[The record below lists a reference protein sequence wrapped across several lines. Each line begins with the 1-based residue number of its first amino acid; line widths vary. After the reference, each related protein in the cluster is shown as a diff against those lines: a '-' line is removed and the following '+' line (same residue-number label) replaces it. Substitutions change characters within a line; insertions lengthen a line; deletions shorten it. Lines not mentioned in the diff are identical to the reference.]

1 MPFHPTGEA
10 SRMYSKYDEAQFH
23 LRLTHELH
31 AKIKQRAKMN
41 NRSINAEIV
50 ATMEESLSKP
60 SPVRGYRDEE
70 ERLAYL
76 ISEQVKEIAVDI
88 LRKEKTRS

>member
-50 ATMEESLSKP
+50 ATMEESLSRP
-60 SPVRGYRDEE
+60 SPITGFRDDAEREADSVSREVQKLVFDKLAEHYR
-70 ERLAYL
+70 
-76 ISEQVKEIAVDI
+76 K
-88 LRKEKTRS
+88 K

>member
-1 MPFHPTGEA
+1 
-10 SRMYSKYDEAQFH
+10 MYSKYDEAQFH

-50 ATMEESLSKP
+50 ATMEESLSRP
-60 SPVRGYRDEE
+60 SPAAGYRDEA
-70 ERLAYL
+70 EREADIVSREIQNMVFEKL
-76 ISEQVKEIAVDI
+76 KEH
-88 LRKEKTRS
+88 LGNKKPT

>member
-1 MPFHPTGEA
+1 
-10 SRMYSKYDEAQFH
+10 MYSKYDEAQFH

-50 ATMEESLSKP
+50 ATMEESLSRP
-60 SPVRGYRDEE
+60 SPVSGYRDEAE
-70 ERLAYL
+70 READIASREIQALVFARLAEFY
-76 ISEQVKEIAVDI
+76 
-88 LRKEKTRS
+88 RKN

>member
-1 MPFHPTGEA
+1 M
-10 SRMYSKYDEAQFH
+10 MYSKYDEAQFH

-60 SPVRGYRDEE
+60 SPVRGYRDEA
-70 ERLAYL
+70 ERLADQQA
-76 ISEQVKEIAVDI
+76 EQF
-88 LRKEKTRS
+88 KTVVFETLKKIYGKDDK

>member
-1 MPFHPTGEA
+1 
-10 SRMYSKYDEAQFH
+10 MYSKYDEAQFH

-50 ATMEESLSKP
+50 ATMEESLSRP
-60 SPVRGYRDEE
+60 SPISGYRDDAERE
-70 ERLAYL
+70 ADIVSQEIQKLVFERL
-76 ISEQVKEIAVDI
+76 KEHLKNDQ
-88 LRKEKTRS
+88 TRS

>member
-1 MPFHPTGEA
+1 
-10 SRMYSKYDEAQFH
+10 MYSKYDEAQFH

-50 ATMEESLSKP
+50 ATMEEALSRP
-60 SPVRGYRDEE
+60 SAVSGFRDDAELE
-70 ERLAYL
+70 ADAVSREIQQIVFERL
-76 ISEQVKEIAVDI
+76 SEHYR
-88 LRKEKTRS
+88 RK

>member
-1 MPFHPTGEA
+1 
-10 SRMYSKYDEAQFH
+10 MYSKYDEAQFH

-50 ATMEESLSKP
+50 ATMEESLSRP
-60 SPVRGYRDEE
+60 SAVSGFKDDYEREADCISKDIQKLVFDRLSGYR
-70 ERLAYL
+70 
-76 ISEQVKEIAVDI
+76 
-88 LRKEKTRS
+88 RKK

>member
-1 MPFHPTGEA
+1 M
-10 SRMYSKYDEAQFH
+10 MYSKYDEAQFH

-41 NRSINAEIV
+41 NRSINSEIV

-60 SPVRGYRDEE
+60 SPVSGYRDDA
-70 ERLAYL
+70 ERLAD
-76 ISEQVKEIAVDI
+76 EQSDLVKKMVFDT
-88 LRKEKTRS
+88 LKDLYKKPT

>member
-1 MPFHPTGEA
+1 
-10 SRMYSKYDEAQFH
+10 MYSKYDEAQFH

-50 ATMEESLSKP
+50 ATLEESLGRS
-60 SPVRGYRDEE
+60 SPVSGFRDEA
-70 ERLAYL
+70 EREADIVSQEIQRMVFEKL
-76 ISEQVKEIAVDI
+76 KEH
-88 LRKEKTRS
+88 LGNKKPT